1 MLKSQTFIDVFDVF
15 IDEFTILNNLFFLC
29 MCAFGLLE
37 NVYLFYIFIINFF
50 LIIVFF
56 IYK

>member
-15 IDEFTILNNLFFLC
+15 IDEFTILNNLFFLW